1 MSSILSKEQAALN
14 ARLDKTITDKFNR
27 LYGKDATEAYRFE
40 LGLSKD
46 DISLTIFK
54 GEDPVLLSQQ
64 STGFKWFFNLYFGL
78 LSDKSLN
85 DGDVVIMD
93 EPASG
98 LSPFARKE
106 CSKMLRKHGEE
117 NGVTFVIVTHD
128 MFWVDS
134 DYLDD
139 LRIVKKRQENKGSC
153 IQNDFSRI
161 ESTDTDTFLSI
172 KRAFG
177 VDTHVFYPPGVRLVF
192 VEGITDYN
200 YLSTFKIL
208 RERETKEKLDITFL
222 PIGGLGARGEQEMVL
237 ENLMKQCKD
246 PILLVDSDVAGKELK
261 SIKEQKGYD
270 GLHIVELE
278 SIDYSF
284 KEIESLFDPKDLE
297 KYGLS
302 KEKDKKLSVVSKA
315 FKKRILWNREEGV
328 ASLEYATKSNFY
340 RVLDYLLRD
349 V

>member
-1 MSSILSKEQAALN
+1 M
-14 ARLDKTITDKFNR
+14 
-27 LYGKDATEAYRFE
+27 
-40 LGLSKD
+40 
-46 DISLTIFK
+46 
-54 GEDPVLLSQQ
+54 LSQQ

-85 DGDVVIMD
+85 DGDIVIMD
-93 EPASG
+93 EPTSG

-128 MFWVDS
+128 TFWVDS

-139 LRIVKKRQENKGSC
+139 LRIVEKRREDLKGSH

-161 ESTDTDTFLSI
+161 ESTNTDTLLSI
-172 KRAFG
+172 KRAFC
-177 VDTHVFYPPGVRLVF
+177 VDTHVFYPPEVRLVF

-222 PIGGLGARGEQEMVL
+222 PIGGLGDRGEQEMVL

-246 PILLVDSDVAGKELK
+246 PILLVDSDRAGKELK

-270 GLHIVELE
+270 SLHVVELDNIDNID

-284 KEIESLFDPKDLE
+284 KEIESLFDPRDLE

-315 FKKRILWNREEGV
+315 FKKRILWNRDEEV